1 MNRTPESKPTV
12 LVPDD
17 DQHIHAVAA
26 QCRELVKS
34 RALAAAAVSL
44 VPIPGL
50 HWLADAGVLMQLIPR
65 INEAFGLTPD
75 QVAKL
80 APNRQVVVYKVVSAG
95 GGMIFGKVITQQ
107 VLLRMLESAGI
118 RLSVRERA
126 RFVPVVGRFV
136 FAALTFATMRYVC
149 IKHIEQCIAVC
160 QRVKE
165 HPHDAVAA
173 LEPSTPATSLQEP
186 SAS

>member
-1 MNRTPESKPTV
+1 MTRTDTTPTV
-12 LVPDD
+12 LVPDND
-17 DQHIHAVAA
+17 AHIHAVAA
-26 QCRELVKS
+26 QCRDLVNS

-44 VPIPGL
+44 VPVPGL
-50 HWLADAGVLMQLIPR
+50 HWLADAGVLMQLIPC

-107 VLLRMLESAGI
+107 VLLRMLEAAGV
-118 RLSVRERA
+118 RLTVRERA

-136 FAALTFATMRYVC
+136 FAAMTFATMRYVC
-149 IKHIEQCIAVC
+149 EKHIEQCIAVC

-165 HPHDAVAA
+165 HPADAVAA
-173 LEPSTPATSLQEP
+173 LEPATPATALQVP
-186 SAS
+186 APT